1 MGPLATIGFTILGMS
16 LVIGVKSIIDLYAKL
31 IGVSSLLD
39 DRTNQNSALPGALSS
54 DNGPTSSALQNH
66 TGTTT
71 RRHSVGWYLSL
82 AVICVIFFRVVTP

>member
-39 DRTNQNSALPGALSS
+39 DLTNQNSAATQSENIP
-54 DNGPTSSALQNH
+54 
-66 TGTTT
+66 
-71 RRHSVGWYLSL
+71 
-82 AVICVIFFRVVTP
+82 